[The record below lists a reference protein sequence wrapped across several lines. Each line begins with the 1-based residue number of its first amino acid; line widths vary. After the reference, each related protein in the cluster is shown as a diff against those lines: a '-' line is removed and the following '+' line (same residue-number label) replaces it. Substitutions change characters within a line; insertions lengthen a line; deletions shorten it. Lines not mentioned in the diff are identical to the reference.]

1 MGHDKYDLDWSL
13 WGSKAVQKENGSASD
28 SLTSGIGKNWSST
41 SPQSQG
47 TDETSTDS
55 TAPQSEQTTFR
66 LLSAELVPDNDTDF
80 IQPCAFQI
88 KADRTVSENAHVE
101 LFSVYNQNELSL
113 NVSCKVAFR
122 GDTAKGKIKL
132 EYNEP
137 FYNDYFGSG
146 KTDAVVDYFLKVTA
160 KGAEGISGK
169 KFQMPIKSNEG
180 VAVQFYEYPYAHES
194 KLTETGIPATLF
206 QQLNEYHATPLLTPT
221 RTGPV
226 LVDDKWIYIFTKKGS
241 GVSLTWECKATAA
254 SANQSFEFVS
264 WAENDRETTS
274 KSYPREIKGAAKNQL
289 RLKPNEEY
297 YILVSKIQLTI
308 KRIDFYTQNIG
319 LLAKRC
325 SHVPV
330 NTIKETG
337 KPFEL
342 FCIDYLEIAF
352 GLREQFDK
360 NNKAFD
366 DYFSDTAKTERR
378 YLAALVQEV
387 AKQRSRLKSWINYDA
402 VGRECRENDAETSAR
417 QEKKKQA
424 EAHLR
429 DWKLCDGYRLS
440 REEYFGT
447 KENEEAILS
456 YDVVLTSFDELDYL
470 AKEGEKPNSWYTMV
484 FEPESRFTFF
494 RKLETL
500 AATDEFW
507 PFFGKNIIARY
518 LANFGPT
525 KIKKATT
532 IEVQVQTLEHFIVE
546 VNQTITRAKI
556 VISDL
561 AKNGDRWFFVQ
572 VDQQTRTVFIDY
584 EFSSSYSFTSN
595 TPGNTTAYR
604 TAKRKWN
611 ELQGNIQKVVP
622 GLQKVLIGIEAVN
635 FINSMS
641 TLIKSS
647 EIKEG
652 VFNFVNMLG
661 SAADLLS
668 SLKVISEQKVTKW
681 FCKTNVPY
689 KNAKVL
695 TTTTFAKI
703 NLAGAICDYI
713 GAVKDTAR
721 AANSDHYGLAAGY
734 ATIALASTATA
745 ANAALVIEG
754 GATTTATAFGLSATT
769 LGLVGVGLFII
780 GAGIVWYFSES
791 DLKEWAKNCSWA
803 KDPENTS
810 SVKMQIQSLH
820 KLICEFTAD
829 CYIYVCDK
837 PGTQVM
843 NGEGRIFSEKD
854 YYVTV
859 RVRPGFMNQDT
870 SKYQITLK
878 VKGSSLINFGPEK
891 VLINKTI
898 TIPAS
903 KISTC
908 RDLQGNEYRNVLRRF
923 SYQELGLCA
932 DFHDG
937 NYVYELTAK
946 LDFKGDGSE
955 MVFDVQKEGKLEIK
969 WNDV

>member
-1 MGHDKYDLDWSL
+1 MGHGKYDLDWSV
-13 WGSKAVQKENGSASD
+13 WGDNTIQKENSSVAD
-28 SLTSGIGKNWSST
+28 ALTSSIGRDWSSDT
-41 SPQSQG
+41 KKSQS
-47 TDETSTDS
+47 TEETSTD
-55 TAPQSEQTTFR
+55 PGPLQSEKTTFR
-66 LLSAELVPDNDTDF
+66 LLSAELIPDNDTDF
-80 IQPCAFQI
+80 LQPCAFQI
-88 KADRTVSENAHVE
+88 KADRTVNGKAHVE
-101 LFSVYNQNELSL
+101 LFSIYNDEEVSL
-113 NVSCKVAFR
+113 NVSCDVAFH
-122 GDTAKGKIKL
+122 GDTAKGKINL

-137 FYNDYFGSG
+137 FYNDYFGNG
-146 KTDAVVDYFLKVTA
+146 KTDAIVDYFLKVTA
-160 KGAEGISGK
+160 KGAKEISGK

-180 VAVQFYEYPYAHES
+180 VAVQFYEYPNAHES
-194 KLTETGIPATLF
+194 KLTASGIPETLF
-206 QQLNEYHATPLLTPT
+206 QQLNEYHATPLLTAT
-221 RTGPV
+221 RTGPI
-226 LVDDKWIYIFTKKGS
+226 LVDDKWIYIFTKKG
-241 GVSLTWECKATAA
+241 GVSLTWECKTTAT

-264 WAENDRETTS
+264 WAESDREATC

-297 YILVSKIQLTI
+297 YVLVSKIQLTI
-308 KRIDFYTQNIG
+308 KRIDFYTQNVP
-319 LLAKRC
+319 LLEKRC
-325 SHVPV
+325 LHIPA
-330 NTIKETG
+330 NTMKETG
-337 KPFEL
+337 QPFEL
-342 FCIDYLEIAF
+342 FCTDYLEIAF

-360 NNKAFD
+360 HNKAFS

-402 VGRECRENDAETSAR
+402 VVRECRENDAETSTR
-417 QEKKKQA
+417 QERKKQA

-429 DWKLCDGYRLS
+429 DWKLSDGYRLA

-456 YDVVLTSFDELDYL
+456 YDMVLTSFDELDYL
-470 AKEGEKPNSWYTMV
+470 EKEGEKPDSWYTMV
-484 FEPESRFTFF
+484 FDPESRFTFF

-500 AATDEFW
+500 AAADDFW
-507 PFFGKNIIARY
+507 PFFGKNIVARY

-532 IEVQVQTLEHFIVE
+532 IEVQIQTLEHFIVE
-546 VNQTITRAKI
+546 INQTITRAKI

-561 AKNGDRWFFVQ
+561 VKNGDRWFFVQ

-584 EFSSSYSFTSN
+584 EFSSSSSFTSK

-611 ELQGNIQKVVP
+611 ELQGNIEKVVP

-635 FINSMS
+635 FVWAIQGLVNADKSDKIYAKIN
-641 TLIKSS
+641 L
-647 EIKEG
+647 
-652 VFNFVNMLG
+652 LG
-661 SAADLLS
+661 SAADFLASLQLLS
-668 SLKVISEQKVTKW
+668 KQQVTKW
-681 FCKTNVPY
+681 WCKTDQPY
-689 KNAKVL
+689 AKAKIL
-695 TTTTFAKI
+695 AEKTFAAI
-703 NLAGAICDYI
+703 NLVGAICDYI
-713 GAVKDTAR
+713 IAMNEIAS
-721 AANSDHYGLAAGY
+721 AAKCDHYGSAAGY
-734 ATIALASTATA
+734 ATIALASTASGA
-745 ANAALVIEG
+745 SAALVIQG
-754 GATTTATAFGLSATT
+754 GTATAATAFGLSATA
-769 LGLVGVGLFII
+769 LGLIGIGLFIV

-791 DLKEWAKNCSWA
+791 DLKEWAKKCSWA

-810 SVKMQIQSLH
+810 PVKMQIQLLH
-820 KLICEFTAD
+820 ELICEFTAD
-829 CYIYVCDK
+829 CYIYVGDK

-859 RVRPGFMNQDT
+859 RVRPGFMNQET
-870 SKYQITLK
+870 SKYQLTLK
-878 VKGSSLINFGPEK
+878 VKESSLVTFGPEK

-898 TIPAS
+898 SIPAS

-908 RDLQGNEYRNVLRRF
+908 RDLQGNEYRNVLQRF
-923 SYQELGLCA
+923 SYQELGLRSN
-932 DFHDG
+932 FHEG